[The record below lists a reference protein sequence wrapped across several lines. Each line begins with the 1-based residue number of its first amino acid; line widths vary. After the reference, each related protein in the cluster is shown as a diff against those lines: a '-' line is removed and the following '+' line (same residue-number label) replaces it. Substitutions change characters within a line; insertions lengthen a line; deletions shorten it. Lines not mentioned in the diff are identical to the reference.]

1 MATNDQAS
9 KASAHEETT
18 VPFGEHDVDPA
29 DKPALVGEIFTRVA
43 DRYDLMNDLMSAGV
57 HRLWKRS
64 MVAALE
70 LEPHAHVLDLAGGT
84 GDIAFRTHAL
94 PATPSVTVCDI
105 NGAMLA
111 EGRNRAWNR
120 GLVRGLTW
128 TCGDAEALPFEDAS
142 FDACT
147 MAFGLRNVTH
157 IDRALEEIA
166 RVLRPGGRFLC
177 LEFSPRVS
185 PGLEAVYDTFSY
197 RVIPAIGQAVTGDR
211 AAYDY
216 LVESI
221 RRFPDPDRLVEMM
234 ADAGFAG
241 IRIHPYSGG
250 IAVLHA
256 AWRI

>member
-1 MATNDQAS
+1 MTAGGPES
-9 KASAHEETT
+9 GTT
-18 VPFGEHDVDPA
+18 VPFGSDDVDPA
-29 DKPALVGEIFTRVA
+29 EKPSLVGEVFTRVA

-64 MVAALE
+64 MVAALD
-70 LEPHAHVLDLAGGT
+70 LKAHAQVLDLAGGT
-84 GDIAFRTHAL
+84 GDIAFRTLARW
-94 PATPSVTVCDI
+94 PAPSVAVCDI
-105 NGAMLA
+105 NAAMLE
-111 EGRNRAWNR
+111 EGRTRAWNR
-120 GLVRGLTW
+120 GLIHGLTW
-128 TCGDAEALPFEDAS
+128 TCGDAEALPFDDGQ

-157 IDRALEEIA
+157 IERALDEIR

-177 LEFSPRVS
+177 LEFSPRVT
-185 PGLEAVYDTFSY
+185 PGLEGLYDAFSY
-197 RVIPAIGQAVTGDR
+197 RLIPAIGQAVTGDR

-221 RRFPDPDRLVEMM
+221 RRFPDPDRLAEMIG
-234 ADAGFAG
+234 DAGFAG